1 MIAAL
6 APGIFLIYGF
16 SLRRRGI
23 DEVIRVK
30 GPPKMSPQVRTRIAT
45 EVSLGYRWTSS
56 KKTNR
61 MAEASREAMKMVLL
75 KVGLK

>member
-1 MIAAL
+1 MMAAF

-30 GPPKMSPQVRTRIAT
+30 GPPKMSPQVRTRMAT
-45 EVSLGYRWTSS
+45 EVSLG
-56 KKTNR
+56 
-61 MAEASREAMKMVLL
+61 
-75 KVGLK
+75 